1 VFDEEIVEELNLA
14 PRTIPPIR
22 SGGEKGDK
30 SNFLKNFGN
39 KEKGKGVNSAVGFLL
54 LTGKH

>member
-1 VFDEEIVEELNLA
+1 MKLEEYDNPPDPDVFDQEIVEELNLA

-39 KEKGKGVNSAVGFLL
+39 
-54 LTGKH
+54 

>member
-1 VFDEEIVEELNLA
+1 MKLEEYDNRPDRDVFDQEIVEDLNLVS
-14 PRTIPPIR
+14 RTNSPIR

-39 KEKGKGVNSAVGFLL
+39 
-54 LTGKH
+54 